1 MGEVLQGMEGLLL
14 VWWKIRSGILLPVLY
29 LVMMT
34 VVILWGGS
42 LQERIF
48 QQGARKAMGWG
59 ILVWLIWL
67 GIRLLRLILEGW
79 VRWEWLHR
87 LLWYGFYPCM
97 GLLIFL
103 AVWVSYASNR
113 TPEDRALPPWLKG
126 LLVLDLILAALALT
140 NDWHQLVFRIRPS
153 ADPHWDVYTYGAG
166 YYLTLFSY
174 LAQLLLANGWLCW
187 RAYKEKISL
196 GKLWLPFGLIL
207 LYGGYIAAYILRI
220 PWFFRSEFVLRTALF
235 GFLWME
241 VLLRSRLLPGNS
253 QYRDCFLHSRLGLTI
268 LDRQGRTVYQCRQLP
283 TRPEGDWQRRTMPI
297 SGGQVVWYQDM
308 GELRRK
314 KEKLEL
320 TAQTLQRVYRL
331 RRNSEKIQRERIH
344 QETRKRIYEE
354 VEGILQSKG
363 VQFRRYTEA
372 LAQAEPGEKAQ
383 QMVTRLNV
391 LACYLKKQCVLL
403 LRGREDN
410 FLPARELQ
418 LAVRE
423 LCHYLERT
431 GLKTLVDDRLEGA
444 LPAETALAFFQLLEE
459 ASEEAVRQ
467 GEHFQICR
475 LKGEGKGWELSLLW
489 DPHPWVREFVLRNQ
503 EHYGGGL
510 ICRELE
516 YGSSLVLECRR
527 GGPSWKRGN

>member
-113 TPEDRALPPWLKG
+113 TPEDRALPLWLKG

-153 ADPHWDVYTYGAG
+153 ANPHWDVYTYGAG
-166 YYLTLFSY
+166 YYLILFSY

-331 RRNSEKIQRERIH
+331 RRKSEKIQRERIH

-354 VEGILQSKG
+354 VAEKVSKSRSAVTNALRLLKLEESVQKKVEFG
-363 VQFRRYTEA
+363 VISAGHARA
-372 LAQAEPGEKAQ
+372 LAAIEDKEVQREVADQIIDRGLSVRETEKVIGYLLHPVEEDKKDPVQAEDKS
-383 QMVTRLNV
+383 VVYRT
-391 LACYLKKQCVLL
+391 
-403 LRGREDN
+403 
-410 FLPARELQ
+410 
-418 LAVRE
+418 
-423 LCHYLERT
+423 LEET
-431 GLKTLVDDRLEGA
+431 LKTILGSKVVIKPKKNGKGKIEIDYYSIDELDRISDMLK
-444 LPAETALAFFQLLEE
+444 
-459 ASEEAVRQ
+459 
-467 GEHFQICR
+467 R
-475 LKGEGKGWELSLLW
+475 LK
-489 DPHPWVREFVLRNQ
+489 V
-503 EHYGGGL
+503 
-510 ICRELE
+510 
-516 YGSSLVLECRR
+516 
-527 GGPSWKRGN
+527 